1 MNVSKAGDREGRTWT
16 WRWERYLADPILGLP
31 YMSFVPKQNRVA
43 VGRTPMQG
51 PLIVVLLVRGNV
63 ILVNETTVLDIQ
75 PAVPVWL

>member
-16 WRWERYLADPILGLP
+16 WRWERYLADSILGLP

-43 VGRTPMQG
+43 VSRTPMQG
-51 PLIVVLLVRGNV
+51 PMIVVLLVRGNV